1 MSTTLLLRYTS
12 LILGVWLMLAGVCF
26 AKQVYQKDG
35 GIIECESFRRQGN
48 VVVVKINRDILIE
61 LPAGE
66 IDLKRTFTKA
76 RKQPAHLRREKPARG
91 VVPSLAAAPA
101 DAAATIPGSKAPAA
115 SAPAPTEKSTPPP
128 APTAAP
134 IAKVAPSPDP
144 TAVPAAKDALQ
155 APAPAAAT
163 DSAAPLDKAEFERRT
178 KENAEMMATALQKQ
192 DPEMLKKA
200 VEAQKALRP
209 QNQEQ
214 KAEAVAKGG
223 KYLLLLLAFSVIVLA
238 SLWVVFKKAGRSGV
252 ASIIP
257 FYNMYVLLEISGK
270 PGWWLVLL
278 IIPGAGFVFQLL
290 AMLSLAERFGR
301 GALYGL
307 GLFFLPMF
315 FFPLLGF
322 GSAQYEA

>member
-1 MSTTLLLRYTS
+1 MTTTLLLRYTS

-66 IDLKRTFTKA
+66 IDLKRTFAKA
-76 RKQPAHLRREKPARG
+76 RKQPAHPRREKPARG
-91 VVPSLAAAPA
+91 LVPLAAAPA

-155 APAPAAAT
+155 PPAPAVAT

-214 KAEAVAKGG
+214 KAEAVARGG

-290 AMLSLAERFGR
+290 AMLSLAQKFGR
-301 GALYGL
+301 GTLYGL

-322 GSAQYEA
+322 GESQYQG